1 MVEESK
7 PNKKKIETKEMKD
20 ERVKEKK
27 NEESKDVKTDISK
40 EITKNVD
47 KTVKEEKKAKTP
59 KKVKKDVAIANGYS
73 IRISPKYSIAIC
85 KVLRGKSPEEV
96 VKRLEEVIAMK
107 RAIPMAGL
115 EVGHKKGKGMSG
127 GKYPKNACVAIIEVI
142 RQVGANAIV
151 NEIEDPI
158 IVVAKSNQASAPQ
171 RRGGRSGKRTHIY
184 LEVRSKKSFLLNK
197 KTKQDKK
204 SR

>member
-1 MVEESK
+1 MAEEI
-7 PNKKKIETKEMKD
+7 KKTEEKIENT
-20 ERVKEKK
+20 
-27 NEESKDVKTDISK
+27 
-40 EITKNVD
+40 
-47 KTVKEEKKAKTP
+47 EEKKQKEVTSENKVEVSKEVAKNVQDTAQEKSSTKKKAV

-73 IRISPKYSIAIC
+73 MRISPKYSIAIC